1 MGKKTACL
9 VLSYCLYKDGTRLS
23 VMAEKSAEL
32 GIEVICAREASHI
45 IFSTAYRCWEKEAE
59 LKKIMAFERGIM
71 PDKIKVIE
79 GVRHTFDEV
88 KGLKNALNSTGAG
101 KLIVIVEKYHI
112 PRVKRMFKKK
122 FPEIELDFRIF
133 QTKYERTF
141 EPCKGFIIRW
151 IKCHRGSHFTWW
163 LWNFLCNR
171 VW

>member
-1 MGKKTACL
+1 MGEKIVCL

-23 VMAEKSAEL
+23 KMAEKSAEL
-32 GIEVICAREASHI
+32 GIKTVCNGQASHI
-45 IFSTAYRCWEKEAE
+45 IFSTAYSCWKKEAE
-59 LKKIMAFERGIM
+59 LKKEIAFKKGIK

-88 KGLKNALNSTGAG
+88 KGLKNILNSMGAG

-112 PRVKRMFKKK
+112 PRVKRMLKKK

-133 QTKYERTF
+133 QTKYERTM
-141 EPCKGFIIRW
+141 EPSWVKA
-151 IKCHRGSHFTWW
+151 HRGSIITWW

-171 VW
+171 MW